1 MTGFFSQLKTTRFKS
16 KNKRSPATVPAEK
29 KSYTDCSG
37 KNLISGSLFIMA
49 MLLLIGLLAYSL
61 DQTRQNTAKLEI
73 IARMQT
79 HIQRLPIALQLAFS
93 GREIAFTQIYD
104 SHKKINQYIAILAE
118 GGLFHQHNISPIDQ
132 ESLRI
137 HLDDLI
143 DKWRSEERKIQVIID
158 KQETLLKLG
167 QAVSVINSTTNELH
181 QRIEQLVDRLTLIG
195 NQPKTLGAII
205 AMRTLTQNVTRSV
218 NVILSSKLPV
228 SEINKQLAHDRKQF
242 SIILQAFSEGHDIL
256 NLSAMNDP
264 EALEVLPQI
273 KPLFITID
281 NNIHTIQTEL
291 SAVMAANAAASEI
304 IRYSET
310 FLSSILALDK
320 ALQTNYI
327 ESSDLLAKILVGLL
341 IGVILTLCAFIYS
354 LRQNKSSSPQ
364 IYVNN
369 MDDTQKAMLQ
379 LLDDMKKMAEGD
391 LTTRTVVTEDI
402 TGAIADAVNF
412 TIEELHS
419 LVEQVNKAGTLV
431 VNASR
436 QAQHVSNRLLSA
448 AQQQSLKIEETTVA
462 VLGMAESI
470 NTVSDTASK
479 STEVAK
485 QSLVTAEKGNKAV
498 RESIAGMDEIRTNIQ
513 ETSKRIKRLGE
524 SSQEIG
530 EIIALV
536 SDITEQTNI
545 LALNAA
551 LQATAAGEAGRGFN
565 MIAQEV
571 QRLAERSAE
580 SSKHISRLIK
590 MMQNDTY
597 DTIAAMER
605 STLEV
610 IKGTQKSN
618 IAGKA
623 LEEIEAVSRHLSEH
637 VANIY
642 ATTHAQT
649 QAANT
654 VIENMEEILQ
664 ITQQTTVGTQET
676 TASIEQISGFASEL
690 KASVSNFKI

>member
-1 MTGFFSQLKTTRFKS
+1 MTGFFSRLKTTFKS
-16 KNKRSPATVPAEK
+16 KNKRSPVTVPAENKMHSDYSK
-29 KSYTDCSG
+29 KS
-37 KNLISGSLFIMA
+37 LISGSLFIVA
-49 MLLLIGLLAYSL
+49 LLLLAVLLAYDL
-61 DQTRQNTAKLEI
+61 DQTRQNMARVEI
-73 IARMQT
+73 TARMQT

-93 GREIAFTQIYD
+93 GREIAFTQIQD
-104 SHKKINQYIAILAE
+104 SHKKINQYIAIFSQ
-118 GGLFHQHNISPIDQ
+118 GGFFHQNNIPPVDL
-132 ESLRI
+132 EFTRA
-137 HLDDLI
+137 HLDDFVK
-143 DKWRSEERKIQVIID
+143 KWRSEETKIQVILD
-158 KQETLLKLG
+158 NQQTLIKLG
-167 QAVSVINSTTNELH
+167 QAVSAINSTNNEL
-181 QRIEQLVDRLTLIG
+181 QKNIEQLIHRLTVMG
-195 NQPKTLGAII
+195 NQPKELGTIT

-218 NVILSSKLPV
+218 NIILSSKLPV
-228 SEINKQLAHDRKQF
+228 SEIKKQLAHDRKQF
-242 SIILQAFSEGHDIL
+242 SIILQAIDGGHDIL
-256 NLSAMNDP
+256 NLSAINDP
-264 EALEVLPQI
+264 EALEILPKI
-273 KPLFITID
+273 KPLFIKID
-281 NNIHTIQTEL
+281 NNINTIQTEL
-291 SAVMAANAAASEI
+291 SAVMTAKAAANEI
-304 IRYSET
+304 IKNSET
-310 FLSSILALDK
+310 ILSSILSLDK
-320 ALQTNYI
+320 VLQVHHT
-327 ESSDLLAKILVGLL
+327 ETTGLLAKILIGLL
-341 IGVILTLCAFIYS
+341 IGTTLTLCAFIYS
-354 LRQNKSSSPQ
+354 LRKNRHSIPRISVNK
-364 IYVNN
+364 
-369 MDDTQKAMLQ
+369 MDDTQKAMLY

-391 LTTRTVVTEDI
+391 LTVRTTVTEDI
-402 TGAIADAVNF
+402 TGAIADAINF
-412 TIEELHS
+412 TIEELHT
-419 LVEQVNKAGTLV
+419 LVEQVNKASTLV
-431 VNASR
+431 VDASD
-436 QAQHVSNRLLSA
+436 QAQHVASRLLSA

-462 VLGMAESI
+462 ALGMAESI
-470 NTVSDTASK
+470 NNVSDTAAE
-479 STEVAK
+479 STKVAK
-485 QSLVTAEKGNKAV
+485 QSLVTAEKGSTAV
-498 RESIAGMDEIRTNIQ
+498 RESITGMDEIRTHIQ

-530 EIIALV
+530 EIISLV

-580 SSKHISRLIK
+580 ASKHISRLIK

-623 LEEIEAVSRHLSEH
+623 LEEIEVVSKRLADH

-676 TASIEQISGFASEL
+676 AASIEQISGFASEL